1 MKKIGIFYA
10 PAKGSTEKVAKL
22 LANKLG
28 ENAELHLIDENTET
42 AVFDNYENI
51 IFGIS
56 TVGRDHWDAHYTKIG
71 WDYFLPKLHNY
82 DFAGKTVAIFGLGNH
97 IMYKDNFL
105 DALGQLGPLVIKN
118 GGKLVGQVDVEKYDD
133 YEDID
138 SFGVV
143 DGKFP
148 GLPIDEDN
156 LSDVTEER
164 ITEWLEEIKP
174 QLA

>member
-10 PAKGSTEKVAKL
+10 PAKGSTEKVVKM

-28 ENAELHLIDENTET
+28 NNADVHFID
-42 AVFDNYENI
+42 DNSDANILDAYDNI

-56 TVGRDHWDAHYTKIG
+56 TVGRDHWDAQYTKVG
-71 WDYFLPKLHNY
+71 WDHFLAKIAHY
-82 DFAGKTVAIFGLGNH
+82 DFSNKTIAIAALGNH
-97 IMYKDNFL
+97 IMYEDNFL
-105 DALGQLGPLVIKN
+105 DALGHLAPLITKS
-118 GGKLVGQVDVEKYDD
+118 GGKIIGEVEVSKF
-133 YEDID
+133 EDFEHID
-138 SFGVV
+138 SFGVI

-164 ITEWLEEIKP
+164 LNNWLAEIKP
-174 QLA
+174 QFA